1 MGRTFNM
8 YITTLDYADKTLLV
22 SVGAS
27 SDVSL
32 STFSTVIDTL
42 VAIASASINLVY
54 RISNVIFKTLKK
66 VVRKKYKH
74 RKIVLSARS
83 KLKS

>member
-1 MGRTFNM
+1 M

-66 VVRKKYKH
+66 VVKKKYKH

>member
-66 VVRKKYKH
+66 VVKKKYKH

>member
-1 MGRTFNM
+1 M

-22 SVGAS
+22 SVGES

-42 VAIASASINLVY
+42 VAIASAIL
-54 RISNVIFKTLKK
+54 I
-66 VVRKKYKH
+66 
-74 RKIVLSARS
+74 
-83 KLKS
+83 

>member
-1 MGRTFNM
+1 MGKTFNM
-8 YITTLDYADKTLLV
+8 YITTLDYAYKTLLV

-32 STFSTVIDTL
+32 STFTTVIGTL

-54 RISNVIFKTLKK
+54 LVSNGIVKMSLKTE
-66 VVRKKYKH
+66 VRKKHKH
-74 RKIVLSARS
+74 RKIILSARS
-83 KLKS
+83 K

>member
-42 VAIASASINLVY
+42 VAIASAIL
-54 RISNVIFKTLKK
+54 I
-66 VVRKKYKH
+66 
-74 RKIVLSARS
+74 
-83 KLKS
+83 

>member
-22 SVGAS
+22 SVSAS

-32 STFSTVIDTL
+32 STFNTVIDTL

-66 VVRKKYKH
+66 VVRKK
-74 RKIVLSARS
+74 I
-83 KLKS
+83 

>member
-54 RISNVIFKTLKK
+54 RISNVIFKTMKK

>member
-1 MGRTFNM
+1 M

-32 STFSTVIDTL
+32 STFSTVIDIP

-66 VVRKKYKH
+66 VVKKKYKH

>member
-1 MGRTFNM
+1 MGKTFNM
-8 YITTLDYADKTLLV
+8 YITTLDYAYKTLLV

-32 STFSTVIDTL
+32 STFTTVIGTL

-54 RISNVIFKTLKK
+54 LVSNGIVKMSLKT
-66 VVRKKYKH
+66 VVRKKHKH
-74 RKIVLSARS
+74 RKIILSARS
-83 KLKS
+83 K